1 MSHSPSMAKE
11 DGGGLSASVATTAA
25 SHAPPPRI
33 ARPLPF
39 ISARPAF
46 LHLNLLIQA
55 FVETIRTVPVGPPAA
70 AFAPVGL
77 SGGQRSASPAPPPPA
92 GNGALTA
99 ASSPASSVHSASS
112 AVSATSSTALAQA
125 KALYLS
131 IDQLEEGPSKEWY
144 QSVRPSLAFQ
154 PTPLLCHAPHNSRS
168 PLTRRRSA
176 ARPACWPT
184 SRPSGPSILRRAPIL
199 PTAGARRSPTRSTR
213 PCFVRPP
220 QRLSFLLEPL
230 LTYRSRSA
238 YRSLWHADARYPRP
252 AGDLRLGSPRSSQCR
267 SGPALVGSRRRRVG
281 AARQGASCSTF
292 MAPVSRLCVLS
303 SDLALARW
311 PLPVLPRAPALR
323 PGRIPRLVSVTRA
336 STRPT
341 SRFSLTLPP
350 GIPSLTHTIDSTL
363 QPCMSLV
370 SPPLPLSE
378 CLSFLACDGASR
390 AEKRGLR

>member
-1 MSHSPSMAKE
+1 
-11 DGGGLSASVATTAA
+11 
-25 SHAPPPRI
+25 
-33 ARPLPF
+33 
-39 ISARPAF
+39 
-46 LHLNLLIQA
+46 
-55 FVETIRTVPVGPPAA
+55 
-70 AFAPVGL
+70 
-77 SGGQRSASPAPPPPA
+77 
-92 GNGALTA
+92 
-99 ASSPASSVHSASS
+99 
-112 AVSATSSTALAQA
+112 
-125 KALYLS
+125 
-131 IDQLEEGPSKEWY
+131 
-144 QSVRPSLAFQ
+144 VRPSLAFQ

-292 MAPVSRLCVLS
+292 MAPVSRLCVLLI
-303 SDLALARW
+303 DLALAWW

-341 SRFSLTLPP
+341 SRFSLTLSP

-363 QPCMSLV
+363 QPCMSP
-370 SPPLPLSE
+370 SLSLCLFLNV
-378 CLSFLACDGASR
+378 CLSLLAMGR
-390 AEKRGLR
+390 AGPRSEGSGEYDRRGTSVALSPSGKGMIGQPAAAAVDDRYCGQTRATRRRGLLAERLARGAQRVTRRGRALSPRAQPARPTCFPLRPTFHPSPSCSRSAHIESASGPVSGTRHLPSP